1 MLPLYNATKTF
12 NNYTLFMSVIMGIF
26 KLFRKK
32 SPQGIDMEDFSQS
45 LDAPPIPPPTN
56 VNDEDIGI
64 ESLEDEIPPPML
76 EPMEQLP
83 ENNLTE
89 TDEISD
95 IESLPQPE
103 YGQLPQTNFQRNIPT
118 PLLKRNETKSDSGIL
133 RMNPLQHIN
142 LENYK
147 MLLEDLSL
155 TRTELKNIEEML
167 SAEHTKD
174 EAEEVKHYDKLKNT
188 LLDIQ
193 KNLSMID
200 KVLE

>member
-1 MLPLYNATKTF
+1 
-12 NNYTLFMSVIMGIF
+12 MGIF
-26 KLFRKK
+26 KLFRRK

-56 VNDEDIGI
+56 MREDDIGI
-64 ESLEDEIPPPML
+64 ESLEDEIPPPPML
-76 EPMEQLP
+76 DPMEQLP

-89 TDEISD
+89 TEEISD
-95 IESLPQPE
+95 IDNLPQPE

-118 PLLKRNETKSDSGIL
+118 PLVKRSETQRDSGIL
-133 RMNPLQHIN
+133 RMNPYQHIN

-147 MLLEDLSL
+147 ILLEDLSL
-155 TRTELKNIEEML
+155 TRAELKNIEEML

-174 EAEEVKHYDKLKNT
+174 EVEELKLYDKLKNT

-193 KNLSMID
+193 KNLSMVD

>member
-1 MLPLYNATKTF
+1 
-12 NNYTLFMSVIMGIF
+12 
-26 KLFRKK
+26 
-32 SPQGIDMEDFSQS
+32 
-45 LDAPPIPPPTN
+45 
-56 VNDEDIGI
+56 
-64 ESLEDEIPPPML
+64 
-76 EPMEQLP
+76 
-83 ENNLTE
+83 
-89 TDEISD
+89 
-95 IESLPQPE
+95 
-103 YGQLPQTNFQRNIPT
+103 
-118 PLLKRNETKSDSGIL
+118 
-133 RMNPLQHIN
+133 MNPLQHIN
-142 LENYK
+142 LETYK